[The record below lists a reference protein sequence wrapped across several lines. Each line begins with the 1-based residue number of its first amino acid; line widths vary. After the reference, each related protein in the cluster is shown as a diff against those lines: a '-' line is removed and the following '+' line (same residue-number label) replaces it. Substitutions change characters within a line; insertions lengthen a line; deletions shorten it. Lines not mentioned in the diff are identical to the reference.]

1 MKTEYRVGGM
11 SCAACQSSVERAVK
25 KVEGVES
32 VSVSLLTSSMTVE
45 GVADASSVI
54 KAVEKA
60 GYEASL
66 KGEDSK
72 KEEEGDA
79 LEDKETP
86 ILKKRLIVS
95 LVFLVV
101 LMYISMGHVMWAW
114 PLPEF
119 FATPMAIAI
128 IQLLITTVIIGINKK
143 FFISGTKALIKKS
156 PNMDTLVALGAGASY
171 LWSLYE
177 ILLMT
182 HMDSMA
188 AHHSLHAL
196 YFE

>member
-1 MKTEYRVGGM
+1 MKTEYRVDGM
-11 SCAACQSSVERAVK
+11 SCAACQSSVEKAVK
-25 KVEGVES
+25 KVGGVES

-60 GYEASL
+60 GYAASL
-66 KGEDSK
+66 KGDNKNMED
-72 KEEEGDA
+72 EADV

-114 PLPEF
+114 PLPGF

-143 FFISGTKALIKKS
+143 FFISGTKALIKKR
-156 PNMDTLVALGAGASY
+156 PNMD
-171 LWSLYE
+171 
-177 ILLMT
+177 
-182 HMDSMA
+182 
-188 AHHSLHAL
+188 
-196 YFE
+196 

>member
-45 GVADASSVI
+45 GSADASSVI

-60 GYEASL
+60 GYAASL
-66 KGEDSK
+66 KGDNKNIED
-72 KEEEGDA
+72 EADV

-171 LWSLYE
+171 IWSLYE
-177 ILLMT
+177 IILMT

-196 YFE
+196 